1 MPGKRIPF
9 YEPKMVLRPK
19 KPAATADG
27 APGRYVAEAREE
39 DLKLDDGKRQFPK
52 APWWRLVGMEAAQS
66 GGASSSAAPAG
77 GATSPAGEAGGATGR
92 PAELRGASCGGAS
105 SSAAGAGGATGRAGE
120 PRGASFGGASCGGAS
135 GRDAAAGRATG
146 PAGEPCG
153 ASFGGASC
161 GGASRSAAAA
171 AVPQEMPG
179 KFDGQPLEDEDEM
192 KWYREKDRAQGVQ
205 QPRTPEKKDAAALQ
219 GQEAEDE
226 CWGDWQ
232 PADWQP
238 QPWLPGD
245 WQNYGWW
252 NYGWDESRHG
262 EQDEGEEEPAGAQDG
277 AQAEA
282 AAGSQERHPG
292 PYVASKWKIDGE
304 WTGAFETGSKRQ
316 HWAAERGGWRKKRGG
331 ARKDE
336 FSAKL
341 HQSHGAWHSWY
352 SRHGQ

>member
-9 YEPKMVLRPK
+9 YEPKMVLKPK

-52 APWWRLVGMEAAQS
+52 APWWRLVGVEAAQS

-77 GATSPAGEAGGATGR
+77 GATSPAAAGGATGR
-92 PAELRGASCGGAS
+92 PAELGGASCGGAS
-105 SSAAGAGGATGRAGE
+105 SSAAAGGATGRAGE

-135 GRDAAAGRATG
+135 GSDAAAGRATG

-153 ASFGGASC
+153 ASFGGAGC
-161 GGASRSAAAA
+161 GGGSRSAAAA
-171 AVPQEMPG
+171 ALPQEMPG

-192 KWYREKDRAQGVQ
+192 KWYREKDRAAGVA
-205 QPRTPEKKDAAALQ
+205 QPRTPEKKDAAAQ
-219 GQEAEDE
+219 RGQQAEDE
-226 CWGDWQ
+226 SWGDWQ

-252 NYGWDESRHG
+252 NYGWDESWHG
-262 EQDEGEEEPAGAQDG
+262 EQDEGEEEPATAHDG
-277 AQAEA
+277 AEAEA